1 MSFIFNT
8 LFLNQ
13 SYFFLIKMLKCLLG
27 RHGHPD
33 KQLDDLLHGH
43 GEGVLGMLYF
53 WEIGWAN
60 HCFGYLEYEVPEH
73 HIERVTQVI
82 LALGTIKP
90 RTALLGRAVL
100 CTADDM
106 KVGLRGGELCPVS
119 FDHPYLGQALMHLG
133 TFITDDNI
141 LKGDIFRSTWKYVE
155 RNTREQFL
163 KYYFAACGQELENIE
178 DALHDLEQ
186 IWTLSLWLA
195 TSTWRWW
202 SAWWMA

>member
-1 MSFIFNT
+1 
-8 LFLNQ
+8 
-13 SYFFLIKMLKCLLG
+13 
-27 RHGHPD
+27 
-33 KQLDDLLHGH
+33 
-43 GEGVLGMLYF
+43 
-53 WEIGWAN
+53 
-60 HCFGYLEYEVPEH
+60 
-73 HIERVTQVI
+73 
-82 LALGTIKP
+82 
-90 RTALLGRAVL
+90 
-100 CTADDM
+100 
-106 KVGLRGGELCPVS
+106 
-119 FDHPYLGQALMHLG
+119 MHLG

-141 LKGDIFRSTWKYVE
+141 LKGVTKDIFRSTWKYVE

>member
-1 MSFIFNT
+1 
-8 LFLNQ
+8 
-13 SYFFLIKMLKCLLG
+13 
-27 RHGHPD
+27 
-33 KQLDDLLHGH
+33 
-43 GEGVLGMLYF
+43 MLYF

-141 LKGDIFRSTWKYVE
+141 LKGVTKDIFRSTWKYVE

>member
-1 MSFIFNT
+1 
-8 LFLNQ
+8 
-13 SYFFLIKMLKCLLG
+13 MLKCLLG

-33 KQLDDLLHGH
+33 KQLDDLLYGH

-106 KVGLRGGELCPVS
+106 KVG
-119 FDHPYLGQALMHLG
+119 
-133 TFITDDNI
+133 
-141 LKGDIFRSTWKYVE
+141 
-155 RNTREQFL
+155 
-163 KYYFAACGQELENIE
+163 
-178 DALHDLEQ
+178 
-186 IWTLSLWLA
+186 
-195 TSTWRWW
+195 
-202 SAWWMA
+202 